1 MFINDSYINAQRV
14 GLRLCM
20 YIYNTVKCN
29 GCIYYPNVCVGSGCR
44 DAAD

>member
-1 MFINDSYINAQRV
+1 MFINVSYKNVQRV

-29 GCIYYPNVCVGSGCR
+29 GCIYYPSVCVRSGCC

>member
-1 MFINDSYINAQRV
+1 MFINGLYINAQRV

-20 YIYNTVKCN
+20 YMYNPVKCN
-29 GCIYYPNVCVGSGCR
+29 GCIHILMCVGSGCC